1 MKTMYSSKPLWI
13 LLIFLLWLFWSQT
26 VPILPDQNF
35 LIHLGKNVP
44 NALVS
49 QMCLGNIGTRQINLV
64 QFKIFMNIADFSC
77 MTFLGKLSR
86 YPQYIYY
93 FSSKI
98 RLLFD
103 HWKVANLATCY
114 CPEFSM
120 LFQKQNIGEKWDILL
135 FIVFWQVLRNRV
147 TEFSL
152 FSFLSFPALGLNSEI
167 YKERFCIW
175 SKYGRYGAHK
185 TPISDFIHAM
195 LLNMNVLKFSLKCK
209 TRYIAFNAQ
218 PQIQQQ
224 RLTDFQNIEYIH
236 LNFDYFVSFDFWWC
250 LYWLQLLNS
259 FYD

>member
-1 MKTMYSSKPLWI
+1 
-13 LLIFLLWLFWSQT
+13 
-26 VPILPDQNF
+26 
-35 LIHLGKNVP
+35 
-44 NALVS
+44 
-49 QMCLGNIGTRQINLV
+49 
-64 QFKIFMNIADFSC
+64 
-77 MTFLGKLSR
+77 
-86 YPQYIYY
+86 
-93 FSSKI
+93 
-98 RLLFD
+98 
-103 HWKVANLATCY
+103 
-114 CPEFSM
+114 M

-185 TPISDFIHAM
+185 IPISDFIHAM